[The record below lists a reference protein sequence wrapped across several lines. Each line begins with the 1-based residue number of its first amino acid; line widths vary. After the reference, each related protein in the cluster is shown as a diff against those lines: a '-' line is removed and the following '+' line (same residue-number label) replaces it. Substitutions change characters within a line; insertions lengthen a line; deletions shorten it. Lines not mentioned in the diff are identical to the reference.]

1 MTNSILGALNQ
12 GRIAQNLA
20 PIKNMLNMVRGAQN
34 PQAAFAQMMQGNP
47 QYAQVSQ
54 VIQEN
59 GGDPQK
65 AFYAVAQKMGVNG
78 DEIINML
85 K

>member
-1 MTNSILGALNQ
+1 
-12 GRIAQNLA
+12 
-20 PIKNMLNMVRGAQN
+20 MLNMVRGAQN
-34 PQAAFAQMMQGNP
+34 PQAAFAQMMQSNP